1 MDGLEL
7 VSRIRSQ
14 QEFRTTPVAMVT
26 SRAGEKHRKLAREA
40 GANEHVVKP
49 FNDESLIN
57 LIERM
62 VAEHRELVGV

>member
-7 VSRIRSQ
+7 VERIRSQ
-14 QEFRTTPVAMVT
+14 EEFVATPIVMVT

-49 FNDESLIN
+49 YNDEALISLI
-57 LIERM
+57 
-62 VAEHRELVGV
+62 EHLVSEQREMIDA